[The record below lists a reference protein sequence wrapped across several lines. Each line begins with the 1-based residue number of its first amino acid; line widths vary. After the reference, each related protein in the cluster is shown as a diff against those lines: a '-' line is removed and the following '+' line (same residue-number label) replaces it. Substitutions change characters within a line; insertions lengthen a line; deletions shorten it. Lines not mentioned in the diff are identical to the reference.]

1 MRFDAILFDFDGVLI
16 ESEAAGNR
24 HLSAY
29 LSALGHPITPTET
42 MARFMG
48 LAGTDFRTAV
58 EGHIGRPLPA
68 DFHAAREAEEVRA
81 LADGIEEVAGAVA
94 FVRALPAELPV
105 AVASSSPTYWI
116 EAHLRHLGLLDRFA
130 GHISSG
136 REHVAK
142 GKPAPDIYWH
152 AAAGLGVPIERCA
165 ILEDS
170 PVGVTGAAKS
180 GAFVI
185 GLCAGGHCP
194 ADHGARLGG
203 LGADVVAAD
212 FGEVAA
218 ALGL

>member
-1 MRFDAILFDFDGVLI
+1 MRFDALIFDFDGVLI

-24 HLSAY
+24 QLAAY
-29 LSALGHPITPTET
+29 LTGLGHAITPAET

-48 LAGTDFRTAV
+48 LAGADFRAAV

-68 DFHAAREAEEVRA
+68 DFHAAREAEEARA

-94 FVRALPAELPV
+94 FVRALPPALPI

-130 GHISSG
+130 GHINSG
-136 REHVAK
+136 REHVAN

-152 AAAGLGVPIERCA
+152 AAERLGVPIGRSA
-165 ILEDS
+165 IIEDS
-170 PVGVTGAAKS
+170 PVGVTGAARS

-194 ADHGARLGG
+194 ADHGARLTD

-212 FGEVAA
+212 FGEVAT